1 MVGSRA
7 PGDQDML
14 RRRATLA
21 IALSVI
27 CASVGG
33 TAPAASQDAAEPVD
47 RVSQLI
53 EGMTLRQ
60 KVGQLFASR
69 VYGARAD
76 DPAAGARRANRR
88 DLGADDARELVER
101 YHVGSVVYFEYTGNL
116 GRPAQIA
123 RLSNGIQQ
131 AAAEAGLPPVLIST
145 DQEHGVIRRLGPPA
159 TQLPGAMAIGATRDT
174 GLARKAARV
183 TGEELRAVGVRQNLA
198 PVADV
203 NVNPRNPV
211 IGIRSFGSQ
220 PGPVASMVGAQVRG
234 LQEDTGVAAT
244 VKHFPG
250 HGDTDLDSH
259 TSLPTIRHSVATWW
273 AVDAPPF
280 QAAIDAG
287 TEVIMTA
294 HVVVPALDPSRRPA
308 TLSPAILT
316 GVLREQMGYEGVVMT
331 DSLTMAAVRQRFGDL
346 RVPVLALK
354 AGADILAD
362 PPNLPRAFR
371 AVLDAVEDGELTEE
385 RIEESVERVL
395 RLKDRLGLL
404 DDPMVNPEMAAPSM
418 GTEEHQAV
426 AEAIGEA
433 SVTVLRLGPT
443 RRLPTPEAWSILL
456 TGWSDEGVETLEDA
470 LRAAG
475 REVETRWT
483 GERPTKRQIAA
494 VVRAQRRHDI
504 TVVLTGYLGA
514 DPRQRQLV
522 RQLRPR
528 GGGRTI
534 IVSARS
540 PYDVAWFPSAPV
552 LVAAYGS
559 TPVSMRALAG
569 IIEGEIGPAGTSPVR
584 IPYPGRPETLFPFGS
599 GVTW

>member
-1 MVGSRA
+1 M
-7 PGDQDML
+7 P
-14 RRRATLA
+14 RRCATLV
-21 IALSVI
+21 IVLS
-27 CASVGG
+27 AVGATLG
-33 TAPAASQDAAEPVD
+33 SAAPMAGQDVAEPVD

-69 VYGARAD
+69 VYGDRAD
-76 DPAAGARRANRR
+76 DPSPSARRANRR
-88 DLGADDARELVER
+88 DLGADDARDLVER

-116 GRPAQIA
+116 RRPGQIA
-123 RLSNGIQQ
+123 RLSNGIQG

-145 DQEHGVIRRLGPPA
+145 DQEHGVVRRLGPPA
-159 TQLPGAMAIGATRDT
+159 TQMPGAMAIGATRDT
-174 GLARKAARV
+174 ALAREAARV
-183 TGEELRAVGVRQNLA
+183 TGEELRAVGIRQNLA

-211 IGIRSFGSQ
+211 IGIRSFGSR
-220 PGPVASMVGAQVRG
+220 PGLVASMVEAQVLG
-234 LQEDTGVAAT
+234 LQEDAGVAAT

-259 TSLPTIRHSVATWW
+259 TSLPTVRHSETTWW

-287 TEVIMTA
+287 ADVIMTA

-308 TLSPAILT
+308 TLSRAILT

-331 DSLTMAAVRQRFGDL
+331 DSLTMAAVRQRYGDG
-346 RVPVLALK
+346 RVPVLALQ
-354 AGADILAD
+354 AGSDILAD

-385 RIEESVERVL
+385 RIEESVERIL

-404 DDPMVNPEMAAPSM
+404 DEAMVDPEVAEESM
-418 GTEEHQAV
+418 GTAEHQAV
-426 AEAIGEA
+426 AQAIGEA
-433 SVTVLRLGPT
+433 SVTVLRLTPT
-443 RRLPTPEAWSILL
+443 RHLPTPEPWSILL
-456 TGWSDEGVETLEDA
+456 TGWSDEGERSLEDA
-470 LRAAG
+470 LLAGG

-483 GERPTKRQIAA
+483 GENPTTRQITAA
-494 VVRAQRRHDI
+494 LRAQRRHDI
-504 TVVLTGYLGA
+504 TVVVTGYLDA
-514 DPRQRQLV
+514 DRGQRQLV
-522 RQLRPR
+522 RQLRSR
-528 GGGRTI
+528 GGRTI

-540 PYDVAWFPSAPV
+540 PYDVAWSPSAPV
-552 LVAAYGS
+552 LVATYGS
-559 TPVSMRALAG
+559 APASMRALAR

-584 IPYPGRPETLFPFGS
+584 IPYPGRPEALFTFGS
-599 GVTW
+599 GETW